1 MLWCWVWT
9 PEGSR
14 DKRLHS
20 NTGTNNN
27 TTNTDAETTVVY
39 HNYSLNQP
47 FIIWQFDVEWKLF
60 LAFSKSGT
68 SEVNVTKTK
77 TLIISDKTTDK
88 YRKQSQ
94 MRKQNNEGVKNHLR
108 QKHKVFNLWQQTIK
122 NTEIKPVSDSN
133 DGKLEV

>member
-14 DKRLHS
+14 DKHLHS

-60 LAFSKSGT
+60 LAFSKSET

-133 DGKLEV
+133 DGKQEV